1 MVLERGSKE
10 QLGIDLL
17 FLNKSILNKYI
28 NSIFLFAYN
37 SQLNYTCLSNVLFK
51 WAIALLFLHYFQ

>member
-28 NSIFLFAYN
+28 YSIFLFAYN

-51 WAIALLFLHYFQ
+51 